1 MPQMMPISWLMLFMF
16 FSMNFMMINMI
27 NYYIYMPKKNF
38 KKHKYNNLHSLN
50 WKW

>member
-27 NYYIYMPKKNF
+27 NYYIYMPEPSSTSKKNINI
-38 KKHKYNNLHSLN
+38 KIMS